1 VRYDA
6 SMWEY
11 DAEGT
16 LGAPVVIFL
25 HGTRLTRAIWARQ
38 MRVFSKSHRTVA
50 VDLPGHGALAH
61 VPFGL
66 DPFVDRLA
74 EIVRAESSDG
84 RSVLVGHSLGGY
96 VAIEYAMRHPD
107 ATVGLVVSNASLEPR
122 RLLTIPH
129 RSLAYV
135 GSLAGERIRARV
147 TGRVRSRAYRSIAAG
162 AKAPRGASGGLVFN
176 GSRNAVRD
184 IIGQQ
189 FLPKLRAYPGP
200 VLLLNGGDDRLFRR
214 DEHAFLSATRD
225 GVLRVVDGAGHV
237 PSMER
242 PAEFDEA
249 LRRFLASIHW

>member
-1 VRYDA
+1 
-6 SMWEY
+6 MWEY
-11 DAEGT
+11 DAEGRV
-16 LGAPVVIFL
+16 GAPAIIFL
-25 HGTRLTRAIWARQ
+25 HGTRLSRSIWARQ
-38 MRVFSKSHRTVA
+38 MRAFAEDHRTIA

-74 EIVRAESSDG
+74 DIVRAESPDG
-84 RSVLVGHSLGGY
+84 RSVIVGHSLGGY
-96 VAIEYAMRHPD
+96 VAIEYAVRHPA
-107 ATVGLVVSNASLEPR
+107 ATAGLVVSNASMEPR
-122 RLLTIPH
+122 RLLRIPH

-147 TGRVRSRAYRSIAAG
+147 SDRVRSRAYRSIAAG
-162 AKAPRGASGGLVFN
+162 AKARPGASRGLVFN

-200 VLLLNGGDDRLFRR
+200 VLLINGADDPLFRR

-225 GVLRVVDGAGHV
+225 GVLRVIDDAGHV
-237 PSMER
+237 PSMEK

-249 LRRFLASIHW
+249 LRRFLDSIHW